1 MYDIEIETV
10 DQLLELLEKKKIFVC
25 TSNTRVAD
33 LNKQTQ
39 MEEEY
44 KEEIKSRDEKISTLL
59 ATIEKLS
66 NTIMSYGET
75 SESNKE
81 DINNV
86 KIRLNNISEKINQRT
101 NNGNLDLSEE
111 DMANLSAEIN
121 NISAK
126 VGVLYE
132 ERFRNT
138 NVRDFGNPQTQY
150 YQQPFQQQYFQ
161 QVPVQPVQQFS
172 ITEGQLRNILNDS
185 FEKFYRDNGYLYTLK
200 QDNEY
205 KEQQI
210 NAFLKKLDDT
220 ISKIPDVLNN
230 GLKKQTNE
238 NIETREARDISQNLT
253 ELKNTIGNFIENYA
267 SAQFRNTNVNG
278 NELQQLIEE
287 IKKAIVINREVANM
301 NVVDQAVQ
309 NVTSNSNLG
318 DNEKY
323 EQIYKI
329 VLANEDT
336 RNKLLSEQSER
347 LLQMHSTDIEM
358 LKEMFDSLRKD
369 SAGMI
374 NYIGNLS
381 QEYNKSTE
389 RIVNSTFSQINQITG
404 QITSQITQSFGQAF
418 YGLGQMVAQ
427 LSNSVFAL
435 ANSTNNLVLENQKQT
450 QGTKL
455 LEPGINATSAEV
467 TKKGDTRVKDLDEK
481 APKSTRSSKE
491 EKPKKSKKK
500 AQDETYEN
508 VFNIALSSRMQQ
520 SNNAM
525 RGSMIQ
531 AATILHLANEGY
543 IENKRLGEIY
553 KSAEGS
559 IVAGYNLADKI
570 EEKVTEDVANMMI
583 NIQRN
588 TNTRVVPAIQQ
599 GQTSIIPAIDEPV
612 RNVQYVTYV
621 PQATPQVIQQPIGQP
636 VAVQNVSNASGV
648 YYLQYPQLTTTNI
661 PPNAAQIA
669 QQVLPTT
676 LSTPTAPSLV
686 NGANV
691 IQMPYAP
698 IQQNQY
704 AKQ

>member
-1 MYDIEIETV
+1 
-10 DQLLELLEKKKIFVC
+10 
-25 TSNTRVAD
+25 
-33 LNKQTQ
+33 

-44 KEEIKSRDEKISTLL
+44 EEKIRNKEETIQKLMKHIAELSEAIKAYDNSQ
-59 ATIEKLS
+59 
-66 NTIMSYGET
+66 
-75 SESNKE
+75 ESNKK
-81 DINNV
+81 DIGN
-86 KIRLNNISEKINQRT
+86 IRESLKNINEKINQRT

-111 DMANLSAEIN
+111 EMQQMFGQVFESLGEIKGELKAGQQQQ
-121 NISAK
+121 S
-126 VGVLYE
+126 
-132 ERFRNT
+132 RNT
-138 NVRDFGNPQTQY
+138 NVRDFSNPQPQY

-161 QVPVQPVQQFS
+161 QVPVQPVQQFP
-172 ITEGQLRNILNDS
+172 ITEGQLRNIVDDA
-185 FEKFYRDNGYLYTLK
+185 FERFHRNNGYLYTLK
-200 QDNEY
+200 QNNEY
-205 KEQQI
+205 KEQEV
-210 NAFLKKLDDT
+210 NALLKKLDDT
-220 ISKIPDVLNN
+220 ISKIPDVLSN

-238 NIETREARDISQNLT
+238 DIETREARDLNQNLT
-253 ELKNTIGNFIENYA
+253 ELKNTIGNFIENLA
-267 SAQFRNTNVNG
+267 TERFRNTNVNG
-278 NELQQLIEE
+278 NELLELIKE
-287 IKKAIVINREVANM
+287 IKKAIVISREEVNMKAVEQAAQIVA
-301 NVVDQAVQ
+301 
-309 NVTSNSNLG
+309 SNSNLR
-318 DNEKY
+318 NEEKY
-323 EQIYKI
+323 EQIFKI

-389 RIVNSTFSQINQITG
+389 RIVNSTFSQINQVVG
-404 QITSQITQSFGQAF
+404 QMTQSFGQAI
-418 YGLGQMVAQ
+418 YGLGQMVTQ

-435 ANSTNNLVLENQKQT
+435 ANSNNNLALENQKQT

-467 TKKGDTRVKDLDEK
+467 TKEGDTRVKDLDEK
-481 APKSTRSSKE
+481 APKPTRSSKE

-500 AQDETYEN
+500 AQDETLKNIY
-508 VFNIALSSRMQQ
+508 NIARSSRIEQ
-520 SNNAM
+520 SNSIM
-525 RGSMIQ
+525 RGSMAQ
-531 AATILHLANEGY
+531 AATMLHLANKGF
-543 IENKRLGEIY
+543 IDPKRLGELY
-553 KSAEGS
+553 ESAEGT
-559 IVAGYNLADKI
+559 IVAGYNSADKI
-570 EEKVTEDVANMMI
+570 EEKVTEDVTNMMI

-599 GQTSIIPAIDEPV
+599 GQTSTIPAIDEPV

-648 YYLQYPQLTTTNI
+648 YYLPYSQLTTTNI

-676 LSTPTAPSLV
+676 LSTPAAPNPV